1 VAPTTVLPKLR
12 LDGFSET
19 PGEIPVPER
28 LTLLVARSETMARV
42 PVRGPAVVGVKVTPT
57 SQLEP
62 TLSTP
67 EVEQVVVVESTL
79 KSPLALKLLKL
90 SAADPVLVKVT
101 LCALLVVPTV

>member
-1 VAPTTVLPKLR
+1 MTVLPKLR
-12 LDGFSET
+12 LDGFSDT
-19 PGEIPVPER
+19 PADMPMPER

-42 PVRGPAVVGVKVTPT
+42 PVRAPVVVGVKVTPT

-101 LCALLVVPTV
+101 LCAPLVVPTV